1 MVHQDT
7 RSPGSLELKNQA
19 KLHLRWKQ
27 SIKRVVCL
35 NIAKYFNVIMG
46 LSEVTKLLKKHNV
59 DIRSATM
66 K

>member
-1 MVHQDT
+1 MHQDT
-7 RSPGSLELKNQA
+7 RSPDHLELKTQA

-59 DIRSATM
+59 DIRSPTM